1 MKEGGKKTPP
11 QASNAILDPSL
22 KVWFKNR
29 GMDTI
34 FLSPGDFNELK
45 SFQASEESPTT
56 FPIKQ
61 HFLSF
66 FILITTSE
74 QSK

>member
-1 MKEGGKKTPP
+1 MKEGEKNQP
-11 QASNAILDPSL
+11 QPSNAILDPSL
-22 KVWFKNR
+22 KIWFKER

-34 FLSPGDFNELK
+34 FPSPGDFNELK
-45 SFQASEESPTT
+45 SFQVCEESPTT
-56 FPIKQ
+56 FPVKWD
-61 HFLSF
+61 FLSF